1 MGLYESA
8 KKYVGWPITP
18 GNLNSSFISLHF
30 FSSTIQSDAAR
41 EREWEWKRE
50 SSNKKEGT
58 IVLIYFQVLNFLVK
72 SWLLVTM
79 NKNV

>member
-41 EREWEWKRE
+41 KRE
-50 SSNKKEGT
+50 SGNKKEGT